1 MNITIT
7 NGAIEFGAET
17 IIEEINFEINN
28 KDKIAVVGRNGAG
41 KSTLLRSIINNEML
55 TEGIGEEKFNIKKEG
70 SPVIGYLKQI
80 EFEDDSIS
88 MIDEILKVYKP
99 ILDLENKIQI
109 LLNKMQTDKSEQ
121 LSKEYIQAMDR
132 YEFLDGY
139 TYKKEYETMINKF
152 GFTKE
157 DKQKKIS

>member
-55 TEGIGEEKFNIKKEG
+55 TEGIGEEKFNIKKE
-70 SPVIGYLKQI
+70 
-80 EFEDDSIS
+80 IS
-88 MIDEILKVYKP
+88 FTILWP
-99 ILDLENKIQI
+99 N
-109 LLNKMQTDKSEQ
+109 
-121 LSKEYIQAMDR
+121 
-132 YEFLDGY
+132 
-139 TYKKEYETMINKF
+139 
-152 GFTKE
+152 
-157 DKQKKIS
+157 

>member
-80 EFEDDSIS
+80 ER
-88 MIDEILKVYKP
+88 
-99 ILDLENKIQI
+99 N
-109 LLNKMQTDKSEQ
+109 
-121 LSKEYIQAMDR
+121 
-132 YEFLDGY
+132 
-139 TYKKEYETMINKF
+139 
-152 GFTKE
+152 
-157 DKQKKIS
+157 

>member
-55 TEGIGEEKFNIKKEG
+55 TEGIGEEKFNI
-70 SPVIGYLKQI
+70 SLK
-80 EFEDDSIS
+80 
-88 MIDEILKVYKP
+88 MI
-99 ILDLENKIQI
+99 
-109 LLNKMQTDKSEQ
+109 
-121 LSKEYIQAMDR
+121 LS
-132 YEFLDGY
+132 L
-139 TYKKEYETMINKF
+139 
-152 GFTKE
+152 
-157 DKQKKIS
+157 